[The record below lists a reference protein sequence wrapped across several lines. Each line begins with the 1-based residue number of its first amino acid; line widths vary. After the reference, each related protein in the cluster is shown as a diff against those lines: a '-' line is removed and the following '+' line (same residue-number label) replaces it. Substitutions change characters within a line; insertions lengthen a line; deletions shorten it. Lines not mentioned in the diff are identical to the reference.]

1 MENPTDLDD
10 SLCLKAKYNAFL
22 NAQRPLAA
30 MARLF
35 QRILGTNICKI
46 TNNNKYNLCT
56 IESKSIKL

>member
-10 SLCLKAKYNAFL
+10 SLCWKAKYNASL

-35 QRILGTNICKI
+35 QRILGI
-46 TNNNKYNLCT
+46 YFYL
-56 IESKSIKL
+56 